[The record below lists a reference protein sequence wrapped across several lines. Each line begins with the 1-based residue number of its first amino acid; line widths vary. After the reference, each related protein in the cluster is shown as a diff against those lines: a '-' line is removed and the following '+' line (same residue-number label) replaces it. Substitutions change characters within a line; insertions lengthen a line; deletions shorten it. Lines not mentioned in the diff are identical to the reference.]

1 MASASSPETLLQSAL
16 IALKQKDYGTAIA
29 TFSTLQHH
37 GNASTAQRLKA
48 EMGLVRA
55 YVGQGETA
63 TAIALCE
70 RLRQRPQP
78 QVQAWASR
86 MLADLPVAA
95 TPDGQVGQDASGFR
109 PLAANSGPT
118 GLAEEA
124 RNASGFRPLTADGG
138 ADVSELPPLTPP
150 QSTDPSGF
158 VPLADDPAPPVT
170 PSPSVDSL
178 PPATA
183 APVAPPPPAPPT
195 ADPSAPSLFHYAS
208 LNQAGMAAATETT
221 EAADAPVTS
230 PPTQLQSTPQLPAQT
245 APEVKTDGPGPDAAP
260 PTESDPPWQLPGA
273 GRLERL
279 RSLGANPGRLQL
291 WVTQLVTLGLSLGL
305 MDWLLHRSLR
315 QSVAV
320 LRHMNWLVPP
330 GWLGWMLGDYSLY
343 LAIFL
348 AVLLLASP
356 WLWDGLMGRA
366 YGQKSLSIQTLKST
380 HPEAA
385 RTLRRICQQQGWTL
399 PHLRSLPTD
408 TPLIFSYGW
417 LPRNTRIVV
426 SQGWLQRLED
436 DEATTLLS
444 HELAHLRQWTLPLMS
459 MLGLVLQGWYQVY
472 WQVARWGDLQTFKPL
487 TASAALISAVGYGL
501 YWLLRK
507 PVLALARTRTT
518 TSDRQAVEWTGNPN
532 GLIRALVK
540 TAAALATD
548 ITAQGQV
555 PPLVDSVDLLTPL
568 GYRGALTPGSLYPQ
582 GYLPQVLTWD
592 WQNPYRHWLTLNSS
606 HPLLGDRLITLS
618 RYAVQWGL
626 EPEFPLMGQTARVR
640 MRSKVDF
647 SQYWLPFLLQIAPY
661 LGPTLGIAIA
671 LLMWFVGGLVNPLGL
686 WQISW
691 FYGDLSLLWGSLWL
705 GLGIGILLRINRYF
719 PDINPT
725 NIRRNAQLD
734 TLVKNPMGL
743 PTDSVAV
750 RLQGILVGRRGM
762 ANWLCQDFWLQTD
775 QGLLKLHFLS
785 SLGAAGNLLIHPGHP
800 SLLLGKEV
808 RASGWF
814 RRGADP
820 WLDLDS
826 LMLPRKSPLR
836 AHHPAWSAGLALVSC
851 ALGILI
857 IFRGG

>member
-1 MASASSPETLLQSAL
+1 MASSSSPATPETLLQSAL
-16 IALKQKDYGTAIA
+16 IALKHKDYGAAIA

-55 YVGQGETA
+55 YAGQGETA

-78 QVQAWASR
+78 QVQAWATR
-86 MLADLPVAA
+86 MLADLPVDGA
-95 TPDGQVGQDASGFR
+95 TAESASSEASGFQ
-109 PLAANSGPT
+109 PLAAHRGSTPPSNGDKD
-118 GLAEEA
+118 
-124 RNASGFRPLTADGG
+124 ASGFRPLTADGE
-138 ADVSELPPLTPP
+138 ADA
-150 QSTDPSGF
+150 SGF
-158 VPLADDPAPPVT
+158 VPLTEPAPPVVSPPSSETT
-170 PSPSVDSL
+170 PPHAAADSS
-178 PPATA
+178 A
-183 APVAPPPPAPPT
+183 PPAPPLG
-195 ADPSAPSLFHYAS
+195 ASLFHYET
-208 LNQAGMAAATETT
+208 LNQAGPTPTAG
-221 EAADAPVTS
+221 EAAPATTS
-230 PPTQLQSTPQLPAQT
+230 TPTELQTTTQLQPSHPSQSSENDHEPS
-245 APEVKTDGPGPDAAP
+245 
-260 PTESDPPWQLPGA
+260 PTGVIQPTNADSPWQIQGA

-279 RSLGANPGRLQL
+279 RSLGANPRRLQL

-330 GWLGWMLGDYSLY
+330 RWLGWMLGDYSLY
-343 LAIFL
+343 LAIVL
-348 AVLLLASP
+348 TVLLLASP
-356 WLWDGLMGRA
+356 WLWDGLMSRA
-366 YGQKSLSIQTLKST
+366 YGQQGLSIQTLKGT

-385 RTLRRICQQQGWTL
+385 RTLRRICQQQQWTL

-408 TPLIFSYGW
+408 TPVIFSYGW
-417 LPRNTRIVV
+417 LPRHTRIVV

-472 WQVARWGDLQTFKPL
+472 WQVARWGDRQTFKPL
-487 TASAALISAVGYGL
+487 SASAAAISAVGYGL
-501 YWLLRK
+501 YWLIRK
-507 PVLALARTRTT
+507 PVLALARTRTPA
-518 TSDRQAVEWTGNPN
+518 SDRQAVEWTGNPN
-532 GLIRALVK
+532 GLTRALVK
-540 TAAALATD
+540 TATALATD
-548 ITAQGQV
+548 ITTQGQV
-555 PPLVDSVDLLTPL
+555 PPLVESLDLLTPL
-568 GYRGALTPGSLYPQ
+568 GYRSALTPGSLYPH
-582 GYLPQVLTWD
+582 GSLPQVLTWD
-592 WQNPYRHWLTLNSS
+592 WQNPYRHWLALNNS
-606 HPLLGDRLITLS
+606 HPPLGDRLTTLS

-640 MRSKVDF
+640 TRSKVDF

-661 LGPTLGIAIA
+661 LGPTLGVAIA
-671 LLMWFVGGLVNPLGL
+671 LVMWFVGGLVNPLGL

-691 FYGDLSLLWGSLWL
+691 FYGDRSLLWGSLWL

-725 NIRRNAQLD
+725 TTRRNAQLE

-743 PTDSVAV
+743 PTDSVPV
-750 RLQGILVGRRGM
+750 KLQGTLVGRRGM
-762 ANWLCQDFWLQTD
+762 ANWLCQDFWLQTE

-800 SLLLGKEV
+800 SLLLGQAV
-808 RASGWF
+808 MVSGWF
-814 RRGADP
+814 RRGTDP

-826 LMLPRKSPLR
+826 LMHPRKAPIR

-851 ALGILI
+851 GLGILI